1 MKETKATDNIWY
13 VGIQDKDIRTFDIIM
28 HTDYGTSYNS
38 YILKDGD
45 ITVLFETNKLKFWDE
60 YIANIKAVC
69 DPQSINYIVLNHTEP
84 DHSGCLA
91 KLLEL
96 APNAIVVGSN
106 AAITF
111 AKQIANADFTAKT
124 VNDGDEICLATKTMQ
139 FIMTPMLHWPDTMF
153 TYIKEDKALFT
164 CDSFGCHYAG
174 DNIFNDLI
182 SGDFYDA
189 YKYYFDNII
198 GPYKNPFMKNAL
210 KKIENLEIEFIGN
223 GHGPVIRKNVQY
235 YIDLYKKWCET
246 PKADEKKVVIAY
258 VSAYGYTKSLAM
270 AIANGI
276 CSYSDKISA
285 EVVEIESSNKEEIKA
300 KIAAAD
306 GFLLGSPTLVG
317 DALPPVYEMLIGLN
331 PIIHKGKFAGAFGSF
346 GWSGEAVPN
355 LISRLTQ
362 LKMNIP
368 LDGLKVQLKPSKDDF
383 ETAKQY
389 GSNFAK
395 AILN

>member
-111 AKQIANADFTAKT
+111 AKQIANADFTAKI